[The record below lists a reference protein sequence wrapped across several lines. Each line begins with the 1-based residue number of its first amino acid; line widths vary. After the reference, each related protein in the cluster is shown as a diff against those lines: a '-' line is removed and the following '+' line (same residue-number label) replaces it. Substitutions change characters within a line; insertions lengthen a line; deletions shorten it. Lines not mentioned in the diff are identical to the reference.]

1 MNLKEIVVQKT
12 LAHVFFWTVLFTKFS
27 VWRLFGDLELGKIDL
42 HLIYTA
48 VLNIGSKCLSLV
60 SSSCFKL

>member
-42 HLIYTA
+42 HLIQRY
-48 VLNIGSKCLSLV
+48 LIFSSKCLSLV
-60 SSSCFKL
+60 TSSCFKL